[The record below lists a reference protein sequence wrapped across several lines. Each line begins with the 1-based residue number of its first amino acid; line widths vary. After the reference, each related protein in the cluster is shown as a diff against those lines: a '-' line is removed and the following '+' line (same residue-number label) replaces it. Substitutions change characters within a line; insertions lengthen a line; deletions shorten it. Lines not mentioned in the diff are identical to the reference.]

1 MLGHPAG
8 SSTWLVALA
17 AGAGIAGNEVVRGA
31 CTLQVLQGQ
40 VRVRRAR
47 QRDLTAFPGD
57 LLGLPDAG
65 VRLDAATDTALIVT
79 GESCHNRETGLV

>member
-17 AGAGIAGNEVVRGA
+17 EGAELAVNEVVRGA

-47 QRDLTAFPGD
+47 QRSLTVFPGD
-57 LLGLPDAG
+57 LLELSDAG
-65 VRLDAATDTALIVT
+65 VRLHAATDTALMVT
-79 GESCHNRETGLV
+79 GEPCHTRESHVV